1 MYFAVFVVF
10 LFSLPLSLSL
20 SLQVWKELLL
30 RNTKAVNLEPNRHT
44 VAAGCCCGLHD
55 LYDYELLI
63 EPEGLRG
70 CSEACALCD

>member
-30 RNTKAVNLEPNRHT
+30 RNTKAVNLEPKRHT
-44 VAAGCCCGLHD
+44 VAAGC
-55 LYDYELLI
+55 
-63 EPEGLRG
+63 
-70 CSEACALCD
+70 